1 MDYTIK
7 QGDTLSAIAKRNN
20 TTVANLASSN
30 NIKDANKINVGTV
43 LKLPSNVITADN
55 LKNTQSPVIVPT
67 TPDNFNPAPIIND
80 VTSQIASS
88 YEQANKDYNASV
100 AEQQS
105 QATSITNLMAQLAN
119 KTADTQTANEAA
131 GVNAAIAEQN
141 NFVKQLADLN
151 AQASSL
157 NRQAQAI
164 PIQLQEQIAGQ
175 GVTDAGLAPIQAG
188 ELRKN
193 ALKALSIG
201 QQADIASAALT
212 GSQLKLQ
219 AAQDKAKQAVA
230 LVYDPIEAQLNVKQK
245 QYELNKD
252 LLATIDKKRTEAL
265 GVALAQEKTKLDA
278 ERKTAE
284 EVSQMIVNAST
295 QGAPASLVTKAQ
307 NAKTSTEAAAILGM
321 YAGDYWGTK
330 AKIAQYNQTLAQTA
344 KLNAET
350 AKTRAESAGGSS
362 SGVTTIVNG
371 VPVSSAAASWIA
383 QWNSGAMELE
393 NIYKEIPAND
403 SKLQNEIAA
412 LVKAQG
418 GKRILTITDAQIGAI
433 NDQIKNID
441 DLIGKNGYNYKVIS
455 GIAQGGLF
463 GFGGRITGA
472 KADALAIASNLVS
485 NQTLQALADAKSK
498 GITFG
503 ALSDSELATVAGA
516 ASRIAAKAVKDK
528 ETGKIIGFDSS
539 ESGFLADLQTVK
551 KGLQDSIKAKTGT
564 TQLDPAS
571 AYAENAYR
579 AITNTNSTP
588 TGVQAGYNFNS
599 N

>member
-7 QGDTLSAIAKRNN
+7 QGDTLSAIAKKNN
-20 TTVANLASSN
+20 TTVDNLASSN

-55 LKNTQSPVIVPT
+55 LKNTQSPIVVPT

-105 QATSITNLMAQLAN
+105 QANNITNLMAQLAN

-131 GVNAAIAEQN
+131 GVNTAIAEQN
-141 NFVKQLADLN
+141 NYVKQLAELN

-164 PIQLQEQIAGQ
+164 PIQLQEQVAGQ
-175 GVTDAGLAPIQAG
+175 GVTDAGLAPMQAG

-230 LVYDPIEAQLNVKQK
+230 LVYDPIETQLAVKQK

-265 GVALAQEKTKLDA
+265 GVALTQEKTKLDA

-284 EVSQMIVNAST
+284 EVSQMIVNASS

-307 NAKTSTEAAAILGM
+307 NAKTLGEAAMILGQF
-321 YAGDYWGTK
+321 AGDYYKTELLKQQISTEK
-330 AKIAQYNQTLAQTA
+330 AQRSKIYSDIA
-344 KLNAET
+344 KTNAEASILKQQASVDGQT
-350 AKTRAESAGGSS
+350 SDLGTLIKQGKLGEGAKTQVAN
-362 SGVTTIVNG
+362 VNG
-371 VPVSSAAASWIA
+371 VISAIKELATSNPTGNLPGINPLNIGFDAFRGANEIKNRGFIDA
-383 QWNSGAMELE
+383 INLKVQQWASGA
-393 NIYKEIPAND
+393 
-403 SKLQNEIAA
+403 S
-412 LVKAQG
+412 
-418 GKRILTITDAQIGAI
+418 LTT
-433 NDQIKNID
+433 DQIKQVNN
-441 DLIGKNGYNYKVIS
+441 LVPQKNDTDASAVNKANSLVDFMNSQLKSTLEVNGVQYNPPKS
-455 GIAQGGLF
+455 NLFQTAEATAPNKFQQAQGQPAVTIPGTAALN
-463 GFGGRITGA
+463 GIS
-472 KADALAIASNLVS
+472 ADGSM
-485 NQTLQALADAKSK
+485 D
-498 GITFG
+498 F
-503 ALSDSELATVAGA
+503 
-516 ASRIAAKAVKDK
+516 AVPKQ
-528 ETGKIIGFDSS
+528 GK
-539 ESGFLADLQTVK
+539 
-551 KGLQDSIKAKTGT
+551 
-564 TQLDPAS
+564 
-571 AYAENAYR
+571 
-579 AITNTNSTP
+579 
-588 TGVQAGYNFNS
+588 
-599 N
+599 

>member
-7 QGDTLSAIAKRNN
+7 QGDTLSAIAKKNN

-55 LKNTQSPVIVPT
+55 LKNTQSPIVVPT

-105 QATSITNLMAQLAN
+105 QANNITNLMAQLAN
-119 KTADTQTANEAA
+119 KTEDTQTANEAA
-131 GVNAAIAEQN
+131 GVNTAIAEQN
-141 NFVKQLADLN
+141 NFVKQLAELN

-164 PIQLQEQIAGQ
+164 PIQLQEQVAGQ
-175 GVTDAGLAPIQAG
+175 GVTDAGLAPMQAG

-230 LVYDPIEAQLNVKQK
+230 LVYDPIETQLAVKQK

-265 GVALAQEKTKLDA
+265 GVALTQEKTKLDA

-284 EVSQMIVNAST
+284 EVSQMIVNASS

-307 NAKTSTEAAAILGM
+307 NAKTLGEAAMILGQF
-321 YAGDYWGTK
+321 AGDYYKTELLKQQISTEK
-330 AKIAQYNQTLAQTA
+330 AQRSKIYSDIA
-344 KLNAET
+344 KTNAEASILKQQASVDGQT
-350 AKTRAESAGGSS
+350 SDLGTLIKQGKLGEGAKTQVAN
-362 SGVTTIVNG
+362 VNG
-371 VPVSSAAASWIA
+371 VISAIKELATSNPTGNLPGINPLNIGFDAFRGANEIKNRGFIDA
-383 QWNSGAMELE
+383 INLKVQQWASGA
-393 NIYKEIPAND
+393 
-403 SKLQNEIAA
+403 S
-412 LVKAQG
+412 
-418 GKRILTITDAQIGAI
+418 LTT
-433 NDQIKNID
+433 DQIKQVNN
-441 DLIGKNGYNYKVIS
+441 LVPQKNDTDASAVNKANSLVDFMNSQLKSTLEVNGVQYNPPKS
-455 GIAQGGLF
+455 NLFQTAEATAPNKFQQAQGQPAVTIPGTAALN
-463 GFGGRITGA
+463 GIS
-472 KADALAIASNLVS
+472 ADGSM
-485 NQTLQALADAKSK
+485 D
-498 GITFG
+498 F
-503 ALSDSELATVAGA
+503 
-516 ASRIAAKAVKDK
+516 AVPKQ
-528 ETGKIIGFDSS
+528 GK
-539 ESGFLADLQTVK
+539 
-551 KGLQDSIKAKTGT
+551 
-564 TQLDPAS
+564 
-571 AYAENAYR
+571 
-579 AITNTNSTP
+579 
-588 TGVQAGYNFNS
+588 
-599 N
+599 